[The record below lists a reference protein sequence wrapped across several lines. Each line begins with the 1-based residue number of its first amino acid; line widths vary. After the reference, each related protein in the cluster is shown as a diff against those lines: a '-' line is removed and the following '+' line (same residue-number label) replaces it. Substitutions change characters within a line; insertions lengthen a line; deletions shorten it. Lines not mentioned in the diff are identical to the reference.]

1 MPSVPAEDADVPK
14 EPDGTGASGEE
25 EPGGD
30 WEEGETAVLYIGT
43 RAGGFTKYPFTYDEI
58 LTPEFLILKIEEL
71 TGWNLP
77 LADTV
82 YTGEGGNPDALDI
95 YYFMEGNQP
104 LELPALGLKWPLDQ
118 PYLWEGAESME

>member
-43 RAGGFTKYPFTYDEI
+43 RAGGFTKYPFTYFSYFDTGKRPSGAE
-58 LTPEFLILKIEEL
+58 PERFCY
-71 TGWNLP
+71 GF
-77 LADTV
+77 V
-82 YTGEGGNPDALDI
+82 
-95 YYFMEGNQP
+95 
-104 LELPALGLKWPLDQ
+104 LGLMVELGDR
-118 PYLWEGAESME
+118 YVLTSNRESP

>member
-43 RAGGFTKYPFTYDEI
+43 RAGGFTKYPFTYTI
-58 LTPEFLILKIEEL
+58 LWRGISLWSFRLWGLSGLWTSPICGRERRAWSRKNPEVFI
-71 TGWNLP
+71 
-77 LADTV
+77 
-82 YTGEGGNPDALDI
+82 
-95 YYFMEGNQP
+95 
-104 LELPALGLKWPLDQ
+104 
-118 PYLWEGAESME
+118 